1 MEYKNLGLVVEGGAS
16 RAYYACGVMDGLLD
30 AKIYA
35 DYVVGTSAGIANA
48 VSYVSRQKGRNY
60 KIGTEY
66 TCDKRYMAF
75 KYMLKPKV
83 RSYYNMDFVMN
94 EIPNK
99 HVPFDFD
106 TFRNFKGEIEAT
118 VTNIRTGKAE
128 YLPVSRNDRKFTVLH
143 ATCALPILFKPVKI
157 HGEEYMDGGIA
168 DSIPVN
174 RAFDCGCEKAIVIL
188 TQPRDYRKKHDKS
201 LDLSAK
207 LYKKYPDFAKALLS
221 RPENYNKTL
230 ENIEELE
237 KQGKV
242 FVIAPNESLGIKRTE
257 RSPKEIDRIFNQGI
271 RDFENLKDELLNF
284 LGNN

>member
-1 MEYKNLGLVVEGGAS
+1 MKTALILEGGGMRGLYTA
-16 RAYYACGVMDGLLD
+16 GVLD
-30 AKIYA
+30 ILMKNDIYTDVA
-35 DYVVGTSAGIANA
+35 VGVSAGALFGI
-48 VSYVSRQKGRNY
+48 NY
-60 KIGTEY
+60 KSKQIGRVLRYNIKYAGNPSYTGWKSLLKTGNLMNKEFWFEDIPFKLDPMDCETYRNNKTEFH
-66 TCDKRYMAF
+66 A
-75 KYMLKPKV
+75 V
-83 RSYYNMDFVMN
+83 
-94 EIPNK
+94 I
-99 HVPFDFD
+99 
-106 TFRNFKGEIEAT
+106 
-118 VTNIRTGKAE
+118 TNLINGKAE
-128 YLPVSRNDRKFTVLH
+128 YKSIFDLENKECMEYLRASGSLPFCS
-143 ATCALPILFKPVKI
+143 KPVI
-157 HGEEYMDGGIA
+157 VNGVPYLDGGIA

-174 RAFDCGCEKAIVIL
+174 RAFECGCEKAIVIL

-242 FVIAPNESLGIKRTE
+242 FVIAPKESLGIKRTE

-271 RDFENLKDELLNF
+271 KDFENLKDELLNF